1 MLHTRSGMTPLLLLG
16 AMALTVA
23 HAAAAADAKPDFA
36 ETVSK
41 TSTELD
47 EVIVSGGLSS
57 LSDLRK
63 AIVEA
68 EDRFLTRYNELNKSW
83 LHDVKC
89 VTYQP
94 TGTRI
99 PVRHCEPNFIAD
111 AKRDVIVNGLHGG
124 NLGDV
129 AGREMT
135 VSQWGQPEL
144 QKHMKALVESDAALQ
159 RALVERALLIE
170 RYAKVRKEKLDG
182 QKLVWD

>member
-1 MLHTRSGMTPLLLLG
+1 
-16 AMALTVA
+16 MALPAV
-23 HAAAAADAKPDFA
+23 HAANPPAANPDFS
-36 ETVSK
+36 ETVNQ
-41 TSTELD
+41 TTTQLD

-57 LSDLRK
+57 LSELRK
-63 AIVEA
+63 AIVDA
-68 EDRFLTRYNELNKSW
+68 EERFLTRYNELNKSW
-83 LHDVKC
+83 QHDVKC

-144 QKHMKALVESDAALQ
+144 QKHMRALVESDAELQ

-182 QKLVWD
+182 QKIVWD